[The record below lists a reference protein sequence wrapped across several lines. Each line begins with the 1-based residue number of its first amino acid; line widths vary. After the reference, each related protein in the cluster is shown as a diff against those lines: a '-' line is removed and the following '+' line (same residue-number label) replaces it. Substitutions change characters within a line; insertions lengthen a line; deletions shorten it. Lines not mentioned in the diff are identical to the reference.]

1 MSVVAVLAVAA
12 VVCIIVVLGVMLPAQ
27 GNQHASQAGYRF
39 GRTFGALFIPS
50 LIAYLT
56 AGRKKVRKPNQF
68 ALIFCLVGIV
78 LISGSAISS
87 VNLNTLETPEQH
99 IGRLMREAAGLQPV
113 RNSIFPGERRTDD
126 IFRNEFR
133 SLVQTNRHYS
143 ETVSKMDIS
152 EIKNIN
158 TADSFVDPAVAAGGL
173 RQLHALFDVDSAQ
186 EAKVNEILGNLRR
199 ALESSAGSA
208 SERESLM
215 KGFDKGIAEQLSK
228 RTSLVSAEK
237 AWMDAVDEEYAYANQ
252 HARDFRE
259 QNGHLVIPDAS
270 IREAFNSRMDAQEAR
285 RNEFGKA
292 QKEFQQFQAQ
302 SLGKVGVKPQDVGAD
317 QR

>member
-1 MSVVAVLAVAA
+1 MSIVAMLAMAA
-12 VVCIIVVLGVMLPAQ
+12 VVCIIVFLGVILPAEGTSEAMQ
-27 GNQHASQAGYRF
+27 GGFRI
-39 GRTFGALFIPS
+39 GRTFAGLFLPG
-50 LIAYLT
+50 LIAYAI
-56 AGRKKVRKPNQF
+56 AGRKKARKPNQF
-68 ALIFCLVGIV
+68 ALVFCIAGLALNGVNAV
-78 LISGSAISS
+78 SS
-87 VNLNTLETPEQH
+87 LNETSWETPDQH

-133 SLVQTNRHYS
+133 ALVQTNRQYS
-143 ETVSKMDIS
+143 ETVSKMDVS

-158 TADSFVDPAVAAGGL
+158 TAESFADPAVAAGGL

-186 EAKVNEILGNLRR
+186 EAKVNEIMGNLRR
-199 ALESSAGSA
+199 ALESTARSA
-208 SERESLM
+208 SEREGLL

-228 RTSLVSAEK
+228 RTSLVAAEK
-237 AWMDAVDEEYAYANQ
+237 AWMDAVDEEYTYANQ
-252 HARDFRE
+252 HASNFRV

-285 RNEFGKA
+285 RNEFLKA

-302 SLGKVGVKPQDVGAD
+302 TLGKMGVKPQDVGAN
-317 QR
+317 R